1 MKKCIFL
8 LFLVSLSFH
17 SFSQDDTNTSQLKSD
32 VGFFKEP
39 DLFII
44 DSFEF
49 KGNKE
54 VYLNKLKTWSKK
66 YTTQFNNRITQESNR
81 LRDNF
86 QFNENNIDGE
96 IRMIVQQSI
105 NSTLVGC
112 SLKFIIKDSIIKYRF
127 NDFKWL
133 SSSLVGS
140 ISGDPKLFNG
150 QEIGVNYFDRSGT
163 RRFLLKLSDQIEII
177 NKSIKKELLSNDEF

>member
-1 MKKCIFL
+1 MKKKDIIL
-8 LFLVSLSFH
+8 LLLTFVTTFC
-17 SFSQDDTNTSQLKSD
+17 FGQNTNENKSD
-32 VGFFKEP
+32 IGLFKENE
-39 DLFII
+39 LFII

-54 VYLNKLKTWSKK
+54 VYFNKLKTWSKK
-66 YTTQFNNRITQESNR
+66 YTIQFNNRITQESNR

-86 QFNENNIDGE
+86 QFNENTIDGE
-96 IRMIVQQSI
+96 IRMIVQQSM

-112 SLKFIIKDSIIKYRF
+112 SLKFIIKDSLIKYRF

-150 QEIGVNYFDRSGT
+150 QEIGINYFDRSGT
-163 RRFLLKLSDQIEII
+163 RRFLLKMSNEIEII
-177 NKSIKKELLSNDEF
+177 SNSIKKELLSNEEF